1 MKKKCY
7 ISCQLYS
14 ISDDFR
20 IEDNFSYKECV
31 FKDKKKYV
39 DDIIVKEYF
48 GVLAEVLTGVLF
60 DFTEIEI
67 SEYYSK
73 LLKRYI
79 PKQKKHRSSEP
90 IHVSLYSEDSMINY
104 RKSCNYEYVCEDEIK
119 SYRDSVILKYGTI
132 ENYRKYLLYL
142 KKNANDILENAIN
155 EFENQKSLKKVKR

>member
-1 MKKKCY
+1 MKKQCY

-14 ISDDFR
+14 ISDNFC
-20 IEDNFSYKECV
+20 IEDGFSYKECV
-31 FKDKKKYV
+31 LKNKKKYV
-39 DDIIVKEYF
+39 DEIIVKEYF
-48 GVLAEVLTGVLF
+48 GALAEVLTGVLF

-79 PKQKKHRSSEP
+79 MKRKKQRSSEP
-90 IHVSLYSEDSMINY
+90 IHVSLYSEDSMTTHC
-104 RKSCNYEYVCEDEIK
+104 RKCNYDYVCEDDINV
-119 SYRDSVILKYGTI
+119 YRENVILKYGSI